1 MINYSFS
8 IYDLEYFLLILVRVT
23 SFVYLAPFFSLNG
36 VPRQVRI
43 ALSLFLS
50 AMLYGMLTPADAVV
64 TDSLLEYAIIVA
76 KETICGLLMGFSTMI
91 CTSALNFA
99 GTIADMEIGLSMVQI
114 LDPASR
120 QNVSITGAFYNY
132 GFTMI
137 LIASGM
143 YRYLIGALADSF
155 RLIPVNGVVF
165 HWDHLMQSMIVFL
178 GDYVLIGFEIIL
190 PIFCSVMMLNAILG
204 IIARVSPQMNM
215 FSIGIQLKIIVG
227 LGVLMLTIGLMP
239 KASDL
244 VFDEVK
250 KVMVLFVE
258 GMME

>member
-1 MINYSFS
+1 
-8 IYDLEYFLLILVRVT
+8 
-23 SFVYLAPFFSLNG
+23 
-36 VPRQVRI
+36 
-43 ALSLFLS
+43 
-50 AMLYGMLTPADAVV
+50 
-64 TDSLLEYAIIVA
+64 
-76 KETICGLLMGFSTMI
+76 
-91 CTSALNFA
+91 
-99 GTIADMEIGLSMVQI
+99 
-114 LDPASR
+114 
-120 QNVSITGAFYNY
+120 
-132 GFTMI
+132 
-137 LIASGM
+137 
-143 YRYLIGALADSF
+143 
-155 RLIPVNGVVF
+155 
-165 HWDHLMQSMIVFL
+165 MQSMIVFL